1 MNRELLTWLGFGI
14 AGTVLVKMFGSM
26 QNADGTAPAVA
37 FTNDPVG
44 ATMDAVKALA
54 GWKNVNK
61 AADWLPTLAA
71 AEVSAGLPTDLLAR
85 IAYQESHFREEIIRG
100 TQASP
105 AGALGIMQMMP
116 QYFQSVRAQQPY
128 SDDAVTSQINE
139 AANLLASLYTR
150 FKSWPLAIAA
160 YNAGAGNVSK
170 YGGIPP
176 FAETQNYVA
185 QVTADVPGLV

>member
-1 MNRELLTWLGFGI
+1 VNKELLTWLGFGI
-14 AGTVLVKMFGSM
+14 AGTVLVKMFSSM
-26 QNADGTAPAVA
+26 QNADGSTPVTS
-37 FTNDPVG
+37 FTNDPVS
-44 ATMDAVKALA
+44 AMTDAIKALA

-71 AEVSAGLPTDLLAR
+71 AEISTGLPTDLLAR
-85 IAYQESHFREEIIRG
+85 VAYEESRFREEIIRG
-100 TQASP
+100 TKPSP

-150 FKSWPLAIAA
+150 FNSWPLAIAA

-185 QVTADVPGLV
+185 AITADVPGLV